1 MKKGDKFKLPG
12 AQECFYVSGFTITTT
27 DGKTQKFYAF

>member
-1 MKKGDKFKLPG
+1 MKKGVKFKLPG